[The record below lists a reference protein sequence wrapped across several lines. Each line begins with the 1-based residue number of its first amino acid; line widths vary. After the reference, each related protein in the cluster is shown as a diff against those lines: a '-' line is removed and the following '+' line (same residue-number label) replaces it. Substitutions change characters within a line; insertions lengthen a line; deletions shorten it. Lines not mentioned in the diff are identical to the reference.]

1 VAAYLIQQKCAKCTW
16 KENGV
21 YGGNGEVKDITDIYK
36 MSTSDYFVYED
47 RITQPLTHIVC
58 QVCSSVC

>member
-1 VAAYLIQQKCAKCTW
+1 VQNVHGKKM
-16 KENGV
+16 V

-36 MSTSDYFVYED
+36 VSTSHYFVYED
-47 RITQPLTHIVC
+47 QTTKPLTQIVC

>member
-1 VAAYLIQQKCAKCTW
+1 MCGSIFNTTERCKCTW
-16 KENGV
+16 TGNGM

-47 RITQPLTHIVC
+47 
-58 QVCSSVC
+58 

>member
-1 VAAYLIQQKCAKCTW
+1 M
-16 KENGV
+16 

-47 RITQPLTHIVC
+47 WITQPFTHIIC
-58 QVCSSVC
+58 QVHNSVC